1 MIYLN
6 LFLLLN
12 QINFLIDKYDLGD
25 LAEDLK
31 SLELLLKTKLN
42 GVLKEHFRK
51 SGMLLNKNIYVG
63 YDTEYQNKDSLT
75 NTIISAQIA
84 LLARFVIKVPKVNR
98 VFKFQELDVDKNLF
112 YDISLSKDSNIN

>member
-42 GVLKEHFRK
+42 GVLNEHFRK

-63 YDTEYQNKDSLT
+63 YDTEYQNKYSLT

-98 VFKFQELDVDKNLF
+98 VFKFQELDVDKNL
-112 YDISLSKDSNIN
+112 